1 MLLLKTFGVMLLVV
15 VLVPLGL
22 MVLSIIPILIGS
34 LFSNLLVGFMICL
47 LILLAEVVGIMYYLE
62 NYKGNKSVK

>member
-47 LILLAEVVGIMYYLE
+47 LILLAEIVGIMYYLE